1 MKRLL
6 PLLALLL
13 TASCATQQ
21 TAPPQAAPSPSAG
34 GGDQAFKT
42 IHDKYV
48 IEFLRRNP
56 SVNTYLGG
64 AGLDPSL
71 KEADGRLRDHSA
83 AALETEDRWLA
94 DTQKSLEAVD
104 PNSLSSARRIDRDV
118 ALAQIA
124 YQLHLHQQRRY
135 QERSLDTYTVEPFRS
150 VDFFIQGMT
159 QTGPTNYG
167 TPEEWALVVKRLQ
180 DFPRYMKTAQENL
193 AAGVK
198 SGNTA
203 DWRMLQRDGL
213 DTCDA
218 DAKYYEKDF
227 PDLFT
232 KDIADGPQREDLLKQ
247 LADASKGAAQAYRD
261 MHDFIAQTFFDQVK
275 PAGTPFADVR
285 PAVKEQ
291 FRADRF
297 PFGETEYNWALK
309 NNLRVDK
316 TAAQLYDES
325 WPVVQKTQDEMIDLA
340 YKIADK
346 HKLNLNNK
354 NEVRDDLRN
363 ANLADVRKVMD
374 ELGKDYP
381 KTDAEEVSWYKDAAV
396 RLVDYARK
404 TGLFDVPADY
414 KLDVV
419 ETPPPLR
426 SSIDGA
432 AYYPAPPFKQSGVGR
447 FYVTTSGNNDQAQL
461 KENNRAALADLS
473 AHEGFPGHDW
483 HYKIMTMYRDQIAWV
498 RWLTPGAVEDS
509 SAMWEDSLAAEG
521 WAHYAEALVAEPQ
534 PNAPDGFYT
543 PEERLYQLQGQLYR
557 DLRVRIDT
565 GLHTGRLS
573 FDDAVDLFSQIVDFQ
588 PGKCSDANLPDSKR
602 ASCKGAQAAI
612 FRYSK
617 WPTQAITYHLGKD
630 QIYALR
636 AEAARQ
642 LGDKFSPK
650 EFHLLFMRQGTIPS
664 GYFREELLR
673 ELQKK

>member
-1 MKRLL
+1 MKRI
-6 PLLALLL
+6 LLL
-13 TASCATQQ
+13 IAVLLSSACVQQQ
-21 TAPPQAAPSPSAG
+21 TQNAPANANAASQTGA
-34 GGDQAFKT
+34 GDQAFKA

-71 KEADGRLRDHSA
+71 KEADGHLRDYSP
-83 AALETEDRWLA
+83 AALAEEDRWLA
-94 DTQKSLEAVD
+94 DTQKSLESIDAQTLT
-104 PNSLSSARRIDRDV
+104 PERRIDRDV
-118 ALAQIA
+118 ALAQVSF
-124 YQLHLHQQRRY
+124 QLHQHQQRRY
-135 QERSLDTYTVEPFRS
+135 HERALDTYTVEPFRS

-159 QTGPTNYG
+159 QTGPTTYG
-167 TPEEWALVVKRLQ
+167 TPEEWATVVKRLQ
-180 DFPRYMKTAQENL
+180 DFPRYMKTAEENL

-198 SGNTA
+198 SGNTP

-213 DTCDA
+213 DTSDA
-218 DAKYYEKDF
+218 DAKYYDKDF

-232 KDIADGPQREDLLKQ
+232 KDIAAGPQRDDLLKQ

-261 MHDFIAQTFFDQVK
+261 MHDFVAQTFFDGVK
-275 PAGTPFADVR
+275 APGTAFADVR

-291 FRADRF
+291 FRGDHF
-297 PFGETEYNWALK
+297 TFGEDEYNWALK

-316 TAAQLYDES
+316 TASQLFDES
-325 WPVVQKTQDEMIDLA
+325 WPIVQTTQAQMFKLA
-340 YKIADK
+340 REIGPK
-346 HKLNLNNK
+346 HNLKLPDDDQQA
-354 NEVRDDLRN
+354 VR
-363 ANLADVRKVMD
+363 AVMD

-426 SSIDGA
+426 ASIDGA

-483 HYKIMTMYRDQIAWV
+483 HYKVMTQNRDQIAWV

-521 WAHYAEALVAEPQ
+521 WAHYAEALMAEPQ
-534 PNAPDGFYT
+534 PGAPEGFYT
-543 PEERLYQLQGQLYR
+543 PEEKLYQLQGQLYR

-588 PGKCSDANLPDSKR
+588 PGKCSDAGLSDAKR
-602 ASCKGAQAAI
+602 ASCRTAQAAI

-636 AEAARQ
+636 SEAAKQ
-642 LGDKFSPK
+642 LGDKFSAK
-650 EFHLLFMRQGTIPS
+650 EFHLLFMRQGTIPA
-664 GYFREELLR
+664 GYFGDELLR
-673 ELQKK
+673 ELHK

>member
-1 MKRLL
+1 MKKPLL
-6 PLLALLL
+6 LLALLL
-13 TASCATQQ
+13 TAACATQQ
-21 TAPPQAAPSPSAG
+21 TQAPSATPTPAAG
-34 GGDQAFKT
+34 AGDQAFKA

-48 IEFLRRNP
+48 VEFLRRNP

-83 AALETEDRWLA
+83 SALDAEDRWLA
-94 DTQKSLEAVD
+94 DTQKSFESVD
-104 PNSLSSARRIDRDV
+104 PQTLTPARRIDRDV

-124 YQLHLHQQRRY
+124 FILHQHQQRRY

-159 QTGPTNYG
+159 QTGPATYG

-180 DFPRYMKTAQENL
+180 DFPRYMKTAQDNL
-193 AAGVK
+193 SAGVK
-198 SGNTA
+198 SGNTP

-232 KDIADGPQREDLLKQ
+232 KDIVPGPQREDLLKQ
-247 LADASKGAAQAYRD
+247 LADASKGAAQAYRG
-261 MHDFIAQTFFDQVK
+261 MHDFIAQTFFDSVK
-275 PAGTPFADVR
+275 APGTPFSDVR
-285 PAVKEQ
+285 AAVKEQ
-291 FRADRF
+291 FRGDHFAF
-297 PFGETEYNWALK
+297 SEGEYNWALK

-325 WPVVQKTQDEMIDLA
+325 WPVVQKTQAEMVKLA
-340 YKIADK
+340 RQIGPK
-346 HKLNLNNK
+346 HKLTLPSDDMQA
-354 NEVRDDLRN
+354 VR
-363 ANLADVRKVMD
+363 AVMD

-381 KTDAEEVSWYKDAAV
+381 KTDAEEVNWYKEAAT

-404 TGLFDVPADY
+404 TGLFDVPGDY

-426 SSIDGA
+426 ASIDGA

-483 HYKIMTMYRDQIAWV
+483 HYKIMTQYREQIAWV

-509 SAMWEDSLAAEG
+509 SAMWEDSVAAEG

-534 PNAPDGFYT
+534 ANAPEGFYT
-543 PEERLYQLQGQLYR
+543 PEEHLYQLQGQLYR
-557 DLRVRIDT
+557 DLRVRVDT
-565 GLHTGRLS
+565 GLHTGRMS

-588 PGKCSDANLPDSKR
+588 PGKCSDAGLSDAKR
-602 ASCKGAQAAI
+602 ASCRGAQAAI

-617 WPTQAITYHLGKD
+617 WPTQAITYRLGKD

-664 GYFREELLR
+664 GYFRDELLR

>member
-1 MKRLL
+1 MKRPLL
-6 PLLALLL
+6 LLALLL
-13 TASCATQQ
+13 TAACATQQ
-21 TAPPQAAPSPSAG
+21 MQAPSATPTPTSSG
-34 GGDQAFKT
+34 GGDQAFKAV
-42 IHDKYV
+42 HDKYV
-48 IEFLRRNP
+48 VEFLRRNP

-83 AALETEDRWLA
+83 AALAEEDRWLA
-94 DTQKSLEAVD
+94 DTQKAFESVD
-104 PNSLSSARRIDRDV
+104 PQTLTPARRIDRDV

-159 QTGPTNYG
+159 KTGANTYG

-180 DFPRYMKTAQENL
+180 DVPRYMKTAQDNL
-193 AAGVK
+193 SAGVK
-198 SGNTA
+198 SGNTP

-218 DAKYYEKDF
+218 DAKYFEKDF

-232 KDIADGPQREDLLKQ
+232 KDIAEGPQREDLLKQ
-247 LADASKGAAQAYRD
+247 LADASKSAAASYRGL
-261 MHDFIAQTFFDQVK
+261 HDFIAQTFFDKVK
-275 PAGTPFADVR
+275 APGTPFSDVR
-285 PAVKEQ
+285 PTVKEQ
-291 FRADRF
+291 FRGDHFA
-297 PFGETEYNWALK
+297 FGEGEYNWALK

-316 TAAQLYDES
+316 TAAQLYEEF
-325 WPVVQKTQDEMIDLA
+325 WPVVQATQGEMVKLA
-340 YKIADK
+340 RQIGPK
-346 HKLNLNNK
+346 HNQKLP
-354 NEVRDDLRN
+354 EDDMQAVR
-363 ANLADVRKVMD
+363 AVMD

-381 KTDAEEVSWYKDAAV
+381 KTDAEEVSWYKDAAT

-404 TGLFDVPADY
+404 TGIFDVPGDY

-447 FYVTTSGNNDQAQL
+447 FYVTTSGNNDQAVL

-483 HYKIMTMYRDQIAWV
+483 HYKIMTQNRDQIAWV

-509 SAMWEDSLAAEG
+509 SAMWEDSVAAEG
-521 WAHYAEALVAEPQ
+521 WAHYAEALMAEPQ
-534 PNAPDGFYT
+534 PGAPEGFYT

-557 DLRVRIDT
+557 DLRVRVDT
-565 GLHTGRLS
+565 GLHTGRMS
-573 FDDAVDLFSQIVDFQ
+573 FDDAVDLFSQVVDFQ
-588 PGKCSDANLPDSKR
+588 PGKCSDANLSDAKR

-617 WPTQAITYHLGKD
+617 WPTQAITYRLGKD

-636 AEAARQ
+636 SEASRQ

-650 EFHLLFMRQGTIPS
+650 EFHLLFMRQGTIPA
-664 GYFREELLR
+664 GYFRDEFLR

>member
-1 MKRLL
+1 MKRLIL
-6 PLLALLL
+6 LLAAALL
-13 TASCATQQ
+13 AGAQPRAQNS
-21 TAPPQAAPSPSAG
+21 AANTTPAG
-34 GGDQAFKT
+34 RGDQAFKA

-71 KEADGRLRDHSA
+71 KEADGRLRDYSP
-83 AALETEDRWLA
+83 AALRTEDRWLA
-94 DTQKSLEAVD
+94 DTQKALQAID
-104 PNSLSSARRIDRDV
+104 PQTLSPARRIDRDV
-118 ALAQIA
+118 ALAQVSF
-124 YQLHLHQQRRY
+124 QLHQHQQRRY
-135 QERSLDTYTVEPFRS
+135 QERALDTYTVEPFRS

-159 QTGPTNYG
+159 QTGPNTYG

-198 SGNTA
+198 SGNTP

-213 DTCDA
+213 DTSDA

-227 PDLFT
+227 PELYN
-232 KDIADGPQREDLLKQ
+232 KDIAAGPQRGALLEQ
-247 LADASKGAAQAYRD
+247 LGDASKGAAQAYRD
-261 MHDFIAQTFFDQVK
+261 MHDFVARTYFDSVK
-275 PAGTPFADVR
+275 APGTPFSEVR
-285 PAVKEQ
+285 AAVKEP
-291 FRADRF
+291 FRADHF
-297 PFGETEYNWALK
+297 QMGEGEYDWALK
-309 NNLRVDK
+309 NNLRVNK
-316 TAAQLYDES
+316 TASQLFDES
-325 WPVVQKTQDEMIDLA
+325 WPVVQATQGEMFKLA
-340 YKIADK
+340 REIGQKHNLKLPADDQRA
-346 HKLNLNNK
+346 
-354 NEVRDDLRN
+354 VR
-363 ANLADVRKVMD
+363 AVMD

-404 TGLFDVPADY
+404 TGIFDVPADY

-426 SSIDGA
+426 ASIDGA

-447 FYVTTSGNNDQAQL
+447 FYVTTSGDNDQAQL
-461 KENNRAALADLS
+461 RENNRAALADLS

-483 HYKIMTMYRDQIAWV
+483 HYKVMTQNRDQIAWV

-521 WAHYAEALVAEPQ
+521 WAHYAEALMAEPQ
-534 PNAPDGFYT
+534 PGAPGGFYT

-573 FDDAVDLFSQIVDFQ
+573 FDDAVDLFSNIVDFQ
-588 PGKCSDANLPDSKR
+588 PGKCSDPNLSDAKR
-602 ASCKGAQAAI
+602 ASCRTSQAAI

-636 AEAARQ
+636 AQDAKE

-650 EFHLLFMRQGTIPS
+650 EFHLLFMRQGTIPA
-664 GYFREELLR
+664 GYFGDELLR
-673 ELQKK
+673 ELQQKK

>member
-6 PLLALLL
+6 LLIAVLL
-13 TASCATQQ
+13 TGACVQQQ
-21 TAPPQAAPSPSAG
+21 TQNSPANANTGAQAGA
-34 GGDQAFKT
+34 GDQAFKA

-71 KEADGRLRDHSA
+71 KEADGRLRDYSA
-83 AALETEDRWLA
+83 AALADEDRWLA
-94 DTQKSLEAVD
+94 DTQKSLQAID
-104 PNSLSSARRIDRDV
+104 PNTLTPARRIDRDV

-124 YQLHLHQQRRY
+124 FQLHQHQQRRY

-150 VDFFIQGMT
+150 VDFFVQGMT
-159 QTGPTNYG
+159 QTGDKTYG

-180 DFPRYMKTAQENL
+180 DFPRYMKTAEENL
-193 AAGVK
+193 SAGVK
-198 SGNTA
+198 SGNTP

-213 DTCDA
+213 DTSDA
-218 DAKYYEKDF
+218 DAKYYDKDF

-232 KDIADGPQREDLLKQ
+232 KDIAQGPQREDLLKQ
-247 LADASKGAAQAYRD
+247 LADASKGAAGAYRE
-261 MHDFIAQTFFDQVK
+261 MHDFVAQTFFDTVK
-275 PAGTPFADVR
+275 APGTAFADVR

-291 FRADRF
+291 FRNDHF
-297 PFGETEYNWALK
+297 VMGEDEYNWALK

-316 TAAQLYDES
+316 TVSQLFDES
-325 WPVVQKTQDEMIDLA
+325 WPVVQATQAQMFKLA
-340 YKIADK
+340 REIGQKHNLSLPADDQQA
-346 HKLNLNNK
+346 
-354 NEVRDDLRN
+354 VR
-363 ANLADVRKVMD
+363 AVMD

-396 RLVDYARK
+396 RLVEYARK
-404 TGLFDVPADY
+404 TGIFDVPADY

-426 SSIDGA
+426 ASIDGA

-483 HYKIMTMYRDQIAWV
+483 HYKVMTQNRDQIAWV

-521 WAHYAEALVAEPQ
+521 WAHYAEALMAEPQ
-534 PNAPDGFYT
+534 PGAPEGFYT

-557 DLRVRIDT
+557 DLRVRIDA

-573 FDDAVDLFSQIVDFQ
+573 FDDAVDLFSNIVDFQ
-588 PGKCSDANLPDSKR
+588 PGKCSDAGLSPAKA
-602 ASCKGAQAAI
+602 ASCRTSQAAI

-636 AEAARQ
+636 SQAAKE
-642 LGDKFSPK
+642 LGDKFSAK
-650 EFHLLFMRQGTIPS
+650 EFHLLFMRQGTIPA
-664 GYFREELLR
+664 GYFGEELLR
-673 ELQKK
+673 ELRERK

>member
-1 MKRLL
+1 MKKPPL
-6 PLLALLL
+6 LLALLL
-13 TASCATQQ
+13 TAACATQQ
-21 TAPPQAAPSPSAG
+21 TQGPQSTPTPAAAG
-34 GGDQAFKT
+34 SGDQAFKT

-83 AALETEDRWLA
+83 SALETEDRWLA

-104 PNSLSSARRIDRDV
+104 PNSLTPARRIDRDV

-159 QTGPTNYG
+159 QTGPATYG

-180 DFPRYMKTAQENL
+180 DFPRYMKTAQDNL
-193 AAGVK
+193 SAGLRA
-198 SGNTA
+198 SNTP

-232 KDIADGPQREDLLKQ
+232 KDIVPGPQREDLLKQ
-247 LADASKGAAQAYRD
+247 LADASKAAAGAYRGL
-261 MHDFIAQTFFDQVK
+261 HDFIAQTFFDEVK
-275 PAGTPFADVR
+275 PPGTPFSEVK

-297 PFGETEYNWALK
+297 PFGEAEYNWALK
-309 NNLRVDK
+309 NNLRVEK
-316 TAAQLYDES
+316 PAAQLYEES
-325 WPVVQKTQDEMIDLA
+325 WPVVQATQSEMFKLA
-340 YKIADK
+340 RQIGPK
-346 HKLNLNNK
+346 HNLNLPADDMQA
-354 NEVRDDLRN
+354 VR
-363 ANLADVRKVMD
+363 AVMD

-447 FYVTTSGNNDQAQL
+447 FYVTTSGNNDPAQL

-483 HYKIMTMYRDQIAWV
+483 HYKIMTQYRDQIAGV
-498 RWLTPGAVEDS
+498 RWLTPGSVEDS

-521 WAHYAEALVAEPQ
+521 WAHYAEALVGEPQ
-534 PNAPDGFYT
+534 TGAPEGFYT
-543 PEERLYQLQGQLYR
+543 PEEKLYQLQGQLYR

-573 FDDAVDLFSQIVDFQ
+573 FDDAVDLFSQVVDFQ
-588 PGKCSDANLPDSKR
+588 PGKCSDSNLSDSKR

-636 AEAARQ
+636 SEAARQ

-664 GYFREELLR
+664 GYFRDELLR

>member
-1 MKRLL
+1 MKKIVL
-6 PLLALLL
+6 LLALLFS
-13 TASCATQQ
+13 AACATQQ
-21 TAPPQAAPSPSAG
+21 TGAPQTTPSPAAG
-34 GGDQAFKT
+34 SGDQAFKA

-48 IEFLRRNP
+48 VEFLRRNP

-83 AALETEDRWLA
+83 AALAEEDRWLA
-94 DTQKSLEAVD
+94 DTQKSLEGVD
-104 PNSLSSARRIDRDV
+104 PQALTPARRIDRDV

-159 QTGPTNYG
+159 QTGPASYG
-167 TPEEWALVVKRLQ
+167 TPEEWATVVKRLQ
-180 DFPRYMKTAQENL
+180 DFPRYMKTAQDNL
-193 AAGVK
+193 SAGLK
-198 SGNTA
+198 SGNTP

-232 KDIADGPQREDLLKQ
+232 KDIAEGPQREDLLKQ
-247 LADASKGAAQAYRD
+247 LADASKGAAGAYRQ
-261 MHDFIAQTFFDQVK
+261 MHDFIAQTFFDEVK
-275 PAGTPFADVR
+275 PPGTPFADVR

-297 PFGETEYNWALK
+297 PFGEAEYNWALK

-325 WPVVQKTQDEMIDLA
+325 WPVVQATQSEMFKLA
-340 YKIADK
+340 RQIGQKHNLTLPADDMQA
-346 HKLNLNNK
+346 
-354 NEVRDDLRN
+354 VR
-363 ANLADVRKVMD
+363 AVMD

-483 HYKIMTMYRDQIAWV
+483 HYKIMTQFRDQIAGV

-534 PNAPDGFYT
+534 PGAPDGFYT

-588 PGKCSDANLPDSKR
+588 PGKCSDSNLTDSKR

-617 WPTQAITYHLGKD
+617 WPTQAITYRLGKD

-636 AEAARQ
+636 SEAARQ

-664 GYFREELLR
+664 GYFRDELLR

>member
-1 MKRLL
+1 MKKPLL
-6 PLLALLL
+6 LLALLL
-13 TASCATQQ
+13 TAACATQQ
-21 TAPPQAAPSPSAG
+21 TQAPSATPTPAGG
-34 GGDQAFKT
+34 GGDQTFKA
-42 IHDKYV
+42 IHDRYV

-83 AALETEDRWLA
+83 SALAEEDRWLA
-94 DTQKSLEAVD
+94 DTQKAFETFD
-104 PNSLSSARRIDRDV
+104 PQTLTPARRIDRDV

-159 QTGPTNYG
+159 QTGPATYG

-180 DFPRYMKTAQENL
+180 DVPRYMKTAYANL

-198 SGNTA
+198 SGNTP

-232 KDIADGPQREDLLKQ
+232 KDIVPGPQREDLLKQ
-247 LADASKGAAQAYRD
+247 LADASKAAAASYRGL
-261 MHDFIAQTFFDQVK
+261 HDFIAQTFFDEVK
-275 PAGTPFADVR
+275 PPGTPFADVR

-291 FRADRF
+291 FRGDHF
-297 PFGETEYNWALK
+297 VFSEGEYNWALK

-316 TAAQLYDES
+316 TAAQLYEES
-325 WPVVQKTQDEMIDLA
+325 WPVVQATQSEMVKLA
-340 YKIADK
+340 REIGPK
-346 HKLNLNNK
+346 HKLTLPA
-354 NEVRDDLRN
+354 DDTQ
-363 ANLADVRKVMD
+363 AVLAVIE
-374 ELGKDYP
+374 ELSKDYP

-396 RLVDYARK
+396 RLVEYARK

-426 SSIDGA
+426 ASIDGA

-447 FYVTTSGNNDQAQL
+447 FYVTTSGTNDKEQL
-461 KENNRAALADLS
+461 KANNRASLADLS

-483 HYKIMTMYRDQIAWV
+483 HYKVMTEHRDQIAWV

-534 PNAPDGFYT
+534 PNAPEGFYT

-557 DLRVRIDT
+557 DLRVRVDT
-565 GLHTGRLS
+565 GLHTGRIS
-573 FDDAVDLFSQIVDFQ
+573 FDDAVDLFSQVVDFQ
-588 PGKCSDANLPDSKR
+588 PGKCSDAQLTDSKR
-602 ASCKGAQAAI
+602 ASCKGAQAAT

-617 WPTQAITYHLGKD
+617 WPTQAIPDRPGRNE
-630 QIYALR
+630 IYALR
-636 AEAARQ
+636 TEASRL
-642 LGDKFSPK
+642 LGDKF
-650 EFHLLFMRQGTIPS
+650 
-664 GYFREELLR
+664 
-673 ELQKK
+673 